1 MTAVLFWISALVALV
16 AQLALVVATV
26 RVSRPHPVADVP
38 AIAEGETGNL
48 PSQRRALEILWAV
61 VPALA
66 LAVLLF
72 YTWRGIPR

>member
-38 AIAEGETGNL
+38 AIAEGETGNI
-48 PSQRRALEILWAV
+48 PSQRRGLEILWAV
-61 VPALA
+61 VPALG